1 MTIAHF
7 DSVPFRDIY
16 GDKKGV
22 IEGDFDVQSLSDYLI
37 EYWVSYVECHHC
49 PRGNTCKFAVPHP
62 KWEWKKLEIQCGV
75 KSEFIK
81 NFVALTF
88 DEYIGAG
95 SDVQE
100 RLLSATFYLSEY
112 AIMSEQQI
120 GWTIDDAWLKNLGTY
135 GKTFL
140 GNIVHLR
147 EKLTYA
153 AQDLSYVPNL
163 YSRKPILLVEGQS
176 EKAFID
182 KLRESHNSWFTD
194 LRTEVY
200 GGNGNAHP
208 RRIQMRLDKYVED
221 GYTCYMQGDKDGKE
235 KGSFEKL
242 IKHKVV
248 EEKNT
253 FLFDFDF
260 ESAIPR
266 KLLLIALQ
274 NLDLLLDVDSKVFL
288 EKTDNK
294 SSICIQIKVV
304 FDVNLEPY
312 KVQLAD
318 EIGWLFNSS
327 EFHWYQEK
335 SNFMEKTE
343 LGRFLDFVIK
353 MQ

>member
-1 MTIAHF
+1 MTIANF

-22 IEGDFDVQSLSDYLI
+22 ITGEFNTQSLSDYLI

-49 PRGNTCKFAVPHP
+49 PRENTCKFAIPHP
-62 KWEWKKLEIQCGV
+62 KWEWKKLEILCGV
-75 KSEFIK
+75 KSEFIR

-88 DEYIGAG
+88 EEYIGAD
-95 SDVQE
+95 SDAQE
-100 RLLSATFYLSEY
+100 RLLSATFHLSEY

-120 GWTIDDAWLKNLGTY
+120 GWTIDDEWLKNLGTY

-147 EKLTYA
+147 EKLTHA

-163 YSRKPILLVEGQS
+163 YNRKPILLVEGQS
-176 EKAFID
+176 EKAFLD

-208 RRIQMRLDKYVED
+208 RRIQMRLEKYVED
-221 GYTCYMQGDKDGKE
+221 GYTCFMQGDKDGKE

-242 IKHKVV
+242 IKQKVV

-253 FLFDFDF
+253 FLFDYDF

-266 KLLLIALQ
+266 KLLLIALH
-274 NLDLLLDVDSKVFL
+274 NLELLLDIDSDAFL
-288 EKTDNK
+288 EKTDSE
-294 SSICIQIKVV
+294 SSICIQIKNV
-304 FDVNLEPY
+304 FELDLEPY
-312 KVQLAD
+312 KVALAD
-318 EIGWLFNSS
+318 EIGWVFNNSQ
-327 EFHWYQEK
+327 FHWYQDK
-335 SNFMEKTE
+335 SDFMEKTE

-353 MQ
+353 MH

>member
-1 MTIAHF
+1 MAIVHF
-7 DSVPFRDIY
+7 ESVPFRDIY
-16 GDKKGV
+16 GDKNGV
-22 IEGDFDVQSLSDYLI
+22 IDGDFNEQSLSEHLI

-49 PRGNTCKFAVPHP
+49 PRGNTCKFAIPHH

-88 DEYIGAG
+88 DEYLEAENH
-95 SDVQE
+95 VQE

-112 AIMSEQQI
+112 AMISEQQI
-120 GWTIDDAWLKNLGTY
+120 GWTIDDEWLKNLGTY
-135 GKTFL
+135 GKAFL

-153 AQDLSYVPNL
+153 AQDLSYIPNL

-221 GYTCYMQGDKDGKE
+221 GYTCYMQGDKDGNE
-235 KGSFEKL
+235 KGSFERL
-242 IKHKVV
+242 IKHNTV

-266 KLLLIALQ
+266 KLLFLALQ
-274 NLDLLLDVDSKVFL
+274 NLDLLLDVDIKAFL
-288 EKTDNK
+288 MQIDHE
-294 SSICIQIKVV
+294 SSICTQIKSV

-312 KVQLAD
+312 KVPLAD
-318 EIGWLFNSS
+318 EIGWIFNNS
-327 EFHWYQEK
+327 EFHWYQDEDG
-335 SNFMEKTE
+335 FMEETE

-353 MQ
+353 MK

>member
-1 MTIAHF
+1 MTIVNF

-22 IEGDFDVQSLSDYLI
+22 IEGDFDIQSLSDYLI
-37 EYWVSYVECHHC
+37 EHWVSYVECHHC
-49 PRGNTCKFAVPHP
+49 PRENTCKFAIPHP

-88 DEYIGAG
+88 DEYTNSN
-95 SDVQE
+95 SDIQE
-100 RLLSATFYLSEY
+100 RLLSATYHLSEY
-112 AIMSEQQI
+112 TMMSEQQI
-120 GWTIDDAWLKNLGTY
+120 GWTIDDEWLKNLGTY
-135 GKTFL
+135 GKAFL

-147 EKLTYA
+147 EKLTHA
-153 AQDLSYVPNL
+153 AQDLSYMPNL
-163 YSRKPILLVEGQS
+163 YNRKPILLVEGQS
-176 EKAFID
+176 EKAFLD

-208 RRIQMRLDKYVED
+208 RRIQMRLEKYVED
-221 GYTCYMQGDKDGKE
+221 GYTCFMQGDKDGKE

-242 IKHKVV
+242 IKQKVV

-253 FLFDFDF
+253 FLFEFDF

-266 KLLLIALQ
+266 KLLYIALR
-274 NLDLLLDVDSKVFL
+274 NLDLLPDIDSKVFL
-288 EKTDNK
+288 DKTDNE
-294 SSICIQIKVV
+294 SSVCSQIKAIFAV
-304 FDVNLEPY
+304 DLEPY
-312 KVQLAD
+312 KVVLAD
-318 EIGWLFNSS
+318 EIGWVFNNS
-327 EFHWYQEK
+327 EFHWYQDK
-335 SNFMEKTE
+335 NKFMEQTE

-353 MQ
+353 MH

>member
-7 DSVPFRDIY
+7 NSVPFRDIH
-16 GDKKGV
+16 GDKKGF
-22 IEGDFDVQSLSDYLI
+22 IEGNFDVQSLSDYLI

-49 PRGNTCKFAVPHP
+49 PRANTCKFAIPHP

-88 DEYIGAG
+88 DEYISAG

-100 RLLSATFYLSEY
+100 RLLSATYHLSEY

-120 GWTIDDAWLKNLGTY
+120 GWTIDDEWLKNLGTY

-147 EKLTYA
+147 EKLTLA

-176 EKAFID
+176 EKAFLD
-182 KLRESHNSWFTD
+182 KLRESHNYWFTD

-221 GYTCYMQGDKDGKE
+221 GYTCFMQGDKDGKE

-248 EEKNT
+248 EENNT

-266 KLLLIALQ
+266 KLLLMALH
-274 NLDLLLDVDSKVFL
+274 NLDLLLGIDSKAFL
-288 EKTDNK
+288 EKTNNK
-294 SSICIQIKVV
+294 SSICIQIIAV

-318 EIGWLFNSS
+318 EIGWVFNNS
-327 EFHWYQEK
+327 EFHWYQDK
-335 SNFMEKTE
+335 NNFMEQTE

-353 MQ
+353 MH